1 MPELLWIA
9 RGGEVVE
16 RQRRRAAGGVDGH
29 VLAHGERQRDGL
41 AGTEVA
47 ARRRF
52 RQRRHRRR
60 RGVDLRAGLG
70 QAAQRQVGGIAGT
83 VGNRGAVEIDR
94 RCRQC
99 SGVLPGRHRVAE
111 GQRIAGAADITG
123 GAEIVERQRRR
134 AAGGVDGHV
143 LAHGERQR
151 DGLAGTEVAARR

>member
-1 MPELLWIA
+1 MVRSLSASVGVPP
-9 RGGEVVE
+9 VVLTVTFSLMVSVSVTALPAPRSPLE
-16 RQRRRAAGGVDGH
+16 GDSVNRAD
-29 VLAHGERQRDGL
+29 
-41 AGTEVA
+41 
-47 ARRRF
+47 
-52 RQRRHRRR
+52 RRR

-83 VGNRGAVEIDR
+83 VGNRGAVESDR
-94 RCRQC
+94 GCRQC

-111 GQRIAGAADITG
+111 GQHIAGAADITG

-151 DGLAGTEVAARR
+151 DGLAGTEVAARRRFRQRG